1 MGRKAILKNLVDIVL
16 MLEQNADFAKNIIA
30 EKPKPKKEK
39 NFEVKLVSPMPK
51 KSTKKQQIIQLI
63 QLVIR

>member
-16 MLEQNADFAKNIIA
+16 MLKQNADFDKNIIT
-30 EKPKPKKEK
+30 EKSKPKKEK

-51 KSTKKQQIIQLI
+51 KSIKKS
-63 QLVIR
+63 

>member
-1 MGRKAILKNLVDIVL
+1 MGRKAIFKNLVDIVL
-16 MLEQNADFAKNIIA
+16 MLEQNANFAKNIIA

-51 KSTKKQQIIQLI
+51 KSTKK
-63 QLVIR
+63 